1 VRSRAKEI
9 KKPGGKASIDEQ
21 FFDPLSTAREDDK
34 LLLARE
40 SSQRR
45 RDFSTAVDP
54 SGGSAKSL
62 QRARFSFELCP
73 AQSLS
78 AEPAHWYARASPA
91 ASEGEGPGE

>member
-40 SSQRR
+40 SAQR
-45 RDFSTAVDP
+45 
-54 SGGSAKSL
+54 
-62 QRARFSFELCP
+62 
-73 AQSLS
+73 
-78 AEPAHWYARASPA
+78 
-91 ASEGEGPGE
+91 